1 MDIVS
6 NNYDLQTF
14 LNVPFKQMKNLN
26 LFGIIYGETKVT
38 DSSVIMK
45 N

>member
-14 LNVPFKQMKNLN
+14 LNNPFKLMKNQN

-38 DSSVIMK
+38 DSSVV
-45 N
+45 